1 MALPP
6 SVQPCAAAGAVV
18 AERVRKG
25 LPETWHPFSVVG
37 EGLEGGG
44 KGTAAFVVKEMG
56 ELGRTGGGFV
66 GLIGCS

>member
-1 MALPP
+1 M
-6 SVQPCAAAGAVV
+6 V